1 MQEIIPSKAKQTS
14 YILCSFTVSQA
25 FSKHDPNQTQLMC

>member
-1 MQEIIPSKAKQTS
+1 MIEIILSNAKQTT

-25 FSKHDPNQTQLMC
+25 FSKHDPNQTKLMC